1 MRAIRCMNVFRR
13 LSRCLALSLVFLAAT
28 TPGQA
33 DQQQQQSG
41 DSAPQ
46 VLRGFV
52 RQSELGPGSRVI
64 ETAEQ
69 LAEFVSSLPDEL
81 PSKKQPAPPNPDRFR
96 HGFSPDFSQ
105 EVLVVVVHRDTISAF
120 PVYKSLEV
128 CADSRVIKF
137 DVPGPPPEARPYGWG
152 VYTAVILPRSSLPT
166 KIQETAVQG
175 DW

>member
-1 MRAIRCMNVFRR
+1 MRAIKCMSFLRR
-13 LSRCLALSLVFLAAT
+13 LSRFLALSLVLLSAP

-33 DQQQQQSG
+33 DQQQSG
-41 DSAPQ
+41 SAGPL
-46 VLRGFV
+46 VLTGFV
-52 RQSELGPGSRVI
+52 RQSDLGPGSKVI

-69 LAEFVSSLPDEL
+69 LADFVSCLPDEL

-120 PVYKSLEV
+120 PVYKGLKVNS
-128 CADSRVIKF
+128 DGRVVKF

-175 DW
+175 DC